1 MEGLVVLSGR
11 LEMPI
16 TVLMRG
22 ADSMLNRRNFIKM
35 ACAGSVVSAF
45 GGLTLGET
53 SGRRRPNVVL
63 VMTDDQGH
71 GDLACHGNP
80 VIKTPFMDKLFAQ
93 SVRLT
98 DFHVSPVC
106 TPTRA
111 SLMTGNDAVR
121 TGAWGTTWGRSFPR
135 SDDTMMAD
143 FFSSASYKTGF
154 FGKWHLGDNY
164 PFRPEDRGFQDVLRH
179 GGGGVGQT
187 PDYWGNDYFDDTY
200 FHNGKAE
207 KYRGYCTD
215 VWFDGA
221 IDFIEKNRKL
231 PFFCYLSTNA
241 PHSPYRVAPDYSK
254 LYAGKG
260 NVPNAA
266 FYGMITNIDDNL
278 GRLMTKLQ
286 ELDLEDNTILIF
298 LTDNGTAAGFR
309 GGKGYNSGMKGTK
322 GSIYEGGHRVPC
334 FIRWPEKGIEGG
346 RDIGELAAHIDLLP
360 TLIDLCALKVPQ
372 RAKFDGISIAPL
384 LTGQSKEFSPRSI
397 IVQFSQTTTPPAK
410 WKSAVLR
417 KKWRLVGG
425 RELYDVQKDP
435 GQKTNV
441 AEKHPSIVE
450 NMRGDY
456 EEWWTEVSKRFDET
470 CDIIVG
476 SDHENPAALTAFDW
490 HTSTPW
496 NQGHIRSG
504 ARKNGFWAIQVE
516 RDGTYEIALRRWPLE
531 LDQPITAAIQGGK
544 ALPVRT
550 ARLRI
555 GDIDRTQKIGENAHS
570 SVFEVMLKAG
580 KTHLQTWFMD
590 DKNRELCGAYYV
602 YVKRK

>member
-1 MEGLVVLSGR
+1 
-11 LEMPI
+11 MPI

-22 ADSMLNRRNFIKM
+22 ADRMLNRRNFIKM
-35 ACAGSVVSAF
+35 ACAGSVLSAS
-45 GGLTLGET
+45 GGLTLGRT
-53 SGRRRPNVVL
+53 SASRHPNVIL

-98 DFHVSPVC
+98 DFHVSPCC

-121 TGAWGTTWGRSFPR
+121 TGAWGTTWGRSLPR
-135 SDDTMMAD
+135 SDDIMMSD
-143 FFSSASYKTGF
+143 VFGSTSYKTGF

-207 KYRGYCTD
+207 EYAGYCTD
-215 VWFDGA
+215 VWFDSA
-221 IDFIEKNRKL
+221 MRFMEKNKDR
-231 PFFCYLSTNA
+231 PFFCYLATNA
-241 PHSPYRVAPDYSK
+241 PHSPFRVASDYSAR
-254 LYAGKG
+254 YAGKS

-278 GRLMTKLQ
+278 GRLMAKLR
-286 ELDLEDNTILIF
+286 ELDLEENTILIF

-309 GGKGYNSGMKGTK
+309 GGKGHNSGMKGTK

-334 FIRWPEKGIEGG
+334 FVRWPAKGIEGG
-346 RDIGELAAHIDLLP
+346 RDIGELSAHIDLLP
-360 TLIDLCALKVPQ
+360 TLIELCNLEAPQ
-372 RAKFDGISIAPL
+372 GTRFDGVSLAPL
-384 LTGQSKEFSPRSI
+384 LTRKTNALPERSVF
-397 IVQFSQTTTPPAK
+397 VQYSQTTTPPVK
-410 WKSAVLR
+410 WRSAVLR
-417 KKWRLVGG
+417 KKWRLVSGK
-425 RELYDVQKDP
+425 ELYDVSADQ

-441 AEKHPSIVE
+441 AEKHPAVVE
-450 NMRGDY
+450 SMRRDY
-456 EEWWTEVSKRFDET
+456 EEWWAEVSKRFRET
-470 CDIIVG
+470 CDIVVG
-476 SDHENPAALTAFDW
+476 SDHENPTALNAFDW

-504 ARKNGFWAIQVE
+504 ARKNGFWAIEVE
-516 RDGTYEIALRRWPLE
+516 RNGAYEISLRRWPLE
-531 LDQPITAAIQGGK
+531 LDKPITAAVQGGR
-544 ALPVRT
+544 ALPVHT
-550 ARLRI
+550 ARLKV
-555 GDIDRTQKIGENAHS
+555 GDIDRTQEIEMEAHS
-570 SVFEVMLKAG
+570 SVFEVNLKAG
-580 KTHLQTWFMD
+580 KTHLQTWFLNEES
-590 DKNRELCGAYYV
+590 KELCGAYYV
-602 YVKRK
+602 YVRKK